1 MATETLQ
8 HITRAKCSLFNGEE
22 FVSLWG
28 IYFEGLPILCLKV
41 HQQMKI
47 IRNGAW
53 QSECQRVPSAD
64 PLWGLMTLCVVSRE
78 DLQLLLT
85 PDVSDPPHSWCCWSI
100 PPYGICFCGVSPYC
114 TPYSKG
120 TGACSPL
127 GRISWLAVWRVSQGP
142 SGGGNC
148 GDHVFILCIIIY
160 QFSPFDLYLWT
171 QRTSFDRGLGSVGV
185 YIKQEMQWNHIYT
198 DSLIKIIIWRVS
210 GKTSVVKTLT
220 V

>member
-78 DLQLLLT
+78 GLQLLLT
-85 PDVSDPPHSWCCWSI
+85 PDVSDPPHSWCHWSI
-100 PPYGICFCGVSPYC
+100 PPYGICFYGVSPYC
-114 TPYSKG
+114 TP
-120 TGACSPL
+120 SPKEQVL
-127 GRISWLAVWRVSQGP
+127 VLPWGGSADWQ
-142 SGGGNC
+142 SGGSVRGHQGEVTVEIMFLFC
-148 GDHVFILCIIIY
+148 VSLFISSFLLICICEHREH
-160 QFSPFDLYLWT
+160 L
-171 QRTSFDRGLGSVGV
+171 
-185 YIKQEMQWNHIYT
+185 
-198 DSLIKIIIWRVS
+198 LIEV
-210 GKTSVVKTLT
+210 
-220 V
+220 